1 VGRLGAR
8 ANLAANCDPGA
19 VQQVEFSFGT
29 PGVATR
35 VDVRK
40 VSLELFAPGR
50 LVGTGLLV
58 GDVESFAGRP
68 DAVVEIAAARSRLG
82 RQPRRKREPERH
94 RAADAQG
101 DLLVPRDTTDGGFD
115 PLGGL
120 GWLEKVPV
128 ACRAEGCPA
137 EQPEC
142 GVVGD
147 PGISGSGGCDAA
159 DRRDEWQAGAFER

>member
-8 ANLAANCDPGA
+8 ANLAANGDPGA

-35 VDVRK
+35 VEVRK
-40 VSLELFAPGR
+40 VSLEFFAPGR
-50 LVGTGLLV
+50 LVGTGLV

-68 DAVVEIAAARSRLG
+68 DAVVQIAAARSRLG
-82 RQPRRKREPERH
+82 RQPWRKRKRERAW
-94 RAADAQG
+94 AADAQG
-101 DLLVPRDTTDGGFD
+101 DVLVPHDTTDGGFN

-120 GWLEKVPV
+120 GWLKKVPV
-128 ACRAEGCPA
+128 PCRAEGCLA
-137 EQPEC
+137 EQPE
-142 GVVGD
+142 GRVVGD

-159 DRRDEWQAGAFER
+159 DRGDEWQAGAFER